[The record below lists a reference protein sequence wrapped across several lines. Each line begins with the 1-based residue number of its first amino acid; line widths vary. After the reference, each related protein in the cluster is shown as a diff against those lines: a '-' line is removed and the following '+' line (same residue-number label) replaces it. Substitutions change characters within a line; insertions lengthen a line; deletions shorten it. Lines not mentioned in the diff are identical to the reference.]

1 MSKPILVGHDPKAD
15 DRAPVRFGVAAARL
29 TGAPLIAASVQAG
42 APILPLSAQTLEY
55 AVAQKDEDLVSDCS
69 AALAEVEAE
78 LGDEGIQFECR
89 KLRGTTAA
97 RALYEEAEKIDAGLL
112 VVGSRRKSIAERIVL
127 GSTAERLI
135 HGAPCPVGVVPPGWT
150 AKGDLATIGVAYINS
165 DEALDALRGAWAL
178 AERSGASLR
187 VFTIVKP
194 GLTTYLEAE
203 ARNQGRFGK
212 SAEDAEGE
220 HLLMAEREVKAAL
233 ARLDG
238 DVAFEVE
245 GLIGDPAE
253 ILIRLSESVD
263 LLVCGSRGYGPLRA
277 VLLGSVT
284 RRVATEAHCPVIV
297 LPRGVK
303 ASLEA
308 LVAETPGATAAA

>member
-1 MSKPILVGHDPKAD
+1 MSKPILAGYDPTSG
-15 DRAPVRFGVAAARL
+15 DRAPIRFGVAAARL
-29 TGAPLIAASVQAG
+29 TGAPLIVASVQAG
-42 APILPLSAQTLEY
+42 APIVPLSADTLEY
-55 AVAQKDEDLVSDCS
+55 AVAQRDEDLVSDCS
-69 AALAEVEAE
+69 AALAAVETE
-78 LGDEGIQFECR
+78 LGQEGIRFECR

-97 RALYEEAEKIDAGLL
+97 RALHEEAEKIDAGLL

-135 HGAPCPVGVVPPGWT
+135 HGAPCPVGVVPPEWT
-150 AKGDLATIGVAYINS
+150 SKGALTTIGVAYVNS
-165 DEALDALRGAWAL
+165 DEAREALRGAWAL
-178 AERSGASLR
+178 ARRSGASLR

-194 GLTTYLEAE
+194 GMSIHLEAE
-203 ARNQGRFGK
+203 APNQGRFGK

-238 DVAFEVE
+238 DVAVAVE

-253 ILIRLSESVD
+253 ILIGLSESVD
-263 LLVCGSRGYGPLRA
+263 LLVCGSRGYGPVRA

-284 RRVATEAHCPVIV
+284 RRVAAEAHCPVIV

-308 LVAETPGATAAA
+308 LVAEAPGATAAA